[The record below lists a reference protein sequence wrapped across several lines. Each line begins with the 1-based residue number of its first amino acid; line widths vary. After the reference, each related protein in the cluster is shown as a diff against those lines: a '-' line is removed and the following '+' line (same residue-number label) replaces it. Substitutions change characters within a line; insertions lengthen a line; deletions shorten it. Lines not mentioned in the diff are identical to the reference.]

1 MPEPPAAVEARR
13 RAEEDPRDRLQRER
27 VGVAGDPTPDH
38 AYRDEPPAKAP
49 PKGPVCP
56 ACDEVGDEL
65 SVAERWWC
73 ENPRCRVVTFEPGD
87 GGV

>member
-1 MPEPPAAVEARR
+1 MPELPAAVEARR

-38 AYRDEPPAKAP
+38 AYGDPP
-49 PKGPVCP
+49 PVEFPQIPRCP
-56 ACDEVGDEL
+56 ACDQHGERDGEVWRCANLG
-65 SVAERWWC
+65 
-73 ENPRCRVVTFEPGD
+73 CRVVTFEEGD